1 MHDQHNI
8 LLFFVHFQ
16 PSENHPT
23 TIGSY
28 PHNDL
33 GHFTTTIGSFPHNN
47 KFCDPSLAQH
57 SFKGRIQLNINT
69 SISVRGDFFQM
80 TCSLMRQDQSYLGV
94 ICVFPNMYIV
104 SQVLHIGT
112 SQVLYVRWIIN
123 LVVGGHCKNH
133 LRIQERR
140 NGQTSL
146 LSHPKIS

>member
-1 MHDQHNI
+1 MI
-8 LLFFVHFQ
+8 SIIFCIFFFVHFQ

-69 SISVRGDFFQM
+69 SISVWGDFFQL

-94 ICVFPNMYIV
+94 ICTLYLRYYILGLLKSCTLGGLLIWWLV
-104 SQVLHIGT
+104 DI
-112 SQVLYVRWIIN
+112 VRTIS
-123 LVVGGHCKNH
+123 GSRKDGMG
-133 LRIQERR
+133 RP
-140 NGQTSL
+140 
-146 LSHPKIS
+146 LS